1 LNSPTPGNLGLE
13 NGIVIV
19 IAGAI
24 TRSGN
29 DCAVSTFELI
39 FAPVNNLV
47 NVALM
52 GRGTAGPGSC
62 KPDGVI
68 DTGNPAIFAAEISN
82 EDDGVTFPLAS
93 SVIVAV
99 DFTSPN
105 VNGPTV
111 KPCISVVAVDTTEDP
126 CTETDA
132 DDETKATFPKIPVC
146 KPPEADACDDCW
158 TLFAAS
164 WYGPDPTDTFGAELA
179 SDATNNG

>member
-111 KPCISVVAVDTTEDP
+111 KPCISVVA
-126 CTETDA
+126 A
-132 DDETKATFPKIPVC
+132 ETKATFPKIPVC